1 MTLLLHT
8 PDEKCRLSESYRRAL
23 TSATELLIVSAYLT
37 NWSRAVRLNAG
48 CKRFR
53 MVVGKDFGITRKA
66 ACREVLEWLP
76 RDQKVNFRVAD
87 QIMGF
92 HPKAVFWRERDGNAY
107 AIIGSSNLSLA
118 AFGSNYEANLEV
130 PITAEQYAQAD
141 EWVEGIALL
150 SVPVSKDW
158 LANYDEA
165 RWPKGGRRSRAATVA
180 PIFPI
185 KLPRPKGSAA
195 AIRRRRTV
203 LAEHRKN
210 RRDLLAL
217 FRDCASGRRTS
228 AQFYDELPGHWGGQA
243 GGRLQGKGWERSGRE
258 SDFASLA
265 NSFVR
270 IVDAR
275 PSRRDDVVVEEIDKL
290 AKAGIPTRRAFLSEM
305 LCLTFPDLYP
315 VLNKPVKRYLSDVK
329 FRGAAGLSEGAGYLD
344 LALRLRLS
352 LAQNPKHP
360 AKNIAEL
367 DTIIWLA
374 YADA

>member
-1 MTLLLHT
+1 MKLLLHT
-8 PDEKCRLSESYRRAL
+8 PDEKCRLSESYGRAF

-37 NWSRAVRLNAG
+37 SWSKAVPLNAA

-66 ACREVLEWLP
+66 ACMDVLAWLP
-76 RDQKVNFRVAD
+76 RDQKVNFRIAD

-92 HPKAVFWRERDGNAY
+92 HPKAVFWREADGNAY

-118 AFGSNYEANLEV
+118 AFGDNYEANLEV
-130 PITAEQYAQAD
+130 PITAEQYDQA
-141 EWVEGIALL
+141 EQWVEGIAQL

-158 LANYDEA
+158 LANYHETQ
-165 RWPKGGRRSRAATVA
+165 WPRGGGSRSTAVA

-185 KLPRPKGSAA
+185 KLPWPKGSAA
-195 AIRRRRTV
+195 AIRNRRTV
-203 LAEHRKN
+203 LADHRKN
-210 RRDLLAL
+210 RRNLLAL
-217 FRDCASGRRTS
+217 FRACARGRKTS
-228 AQFYDELPGHWGGQA
+228 AQFYDELPRHWGGQA

-258 SDFASLA
+258 SDFEELA
-265 NSFVR
+265 KSFVA
-270 IVDAR
+270 ILDAR
-275 PSRRDDVVVEEIDKL
+275 PSQRDDIVVKEIDRL
-290 AKAGIPTRRAFLSEM
+290 AEAGVPTRRAFLSEM

-315 VLNKPVKRYLSDVK
+315 VLNKPVRRYLSDVK
-329 FRGAAGLSEGAGYLD
+329 FRGAAGSSEGAGYVD

-367 DTIIWLA
+367 DTVIWLA